1 MRRFLYTRPKP
12 GGLLARAGLLAALVA
27 VSVGSVI
34 DPGTTAAAGLND
46 KLQHVLAFA
55 LLGLLGCAAMPER
68 ARWRWVLPVLL
79 GYGLLIECVQWWLP
93 WREFSVLDLAA
104 DLVGLLVVLGPLER
118 WQRSRGEGRA

>member
-55 LLGLLGCAAMPER
+55 LLGLLGFR
-68 ARWRWVLPVLL
+68 
-79 GYGLLIECVQWWLP
+79 GYEIEFVPHFPSSSTSHVC
-93 WREFSVLDLAA
+93 LAQ
-104 DLVGLLVVLGPLER
+104 VC
-118 WQRSRGEGRA
+118 